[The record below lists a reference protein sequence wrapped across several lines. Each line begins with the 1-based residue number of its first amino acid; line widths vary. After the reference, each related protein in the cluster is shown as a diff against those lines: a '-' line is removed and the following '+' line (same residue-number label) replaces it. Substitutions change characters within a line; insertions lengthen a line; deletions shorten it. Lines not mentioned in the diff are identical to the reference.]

1 MTNESEHITK
11 LERGFEYPYDAPDGW
26 WQDSDH
32 ESPPAPEDWAHIAAR
47 GILYD
52 LTDRRGIKQEL
63 QQVDEDVR
71 KEITET
77 MAMLIRHAERLYR

>member
-1 MTNESEHITK
+1 MQDHKEFERT
-11 LERGFEYPYDAPDGW
+11 LERGLEYPYDAPDNWKLNGDEPD
-26 WQDSDH
+26 Q
-32 ESPPAPEDWAHIAAR
+32 PEDWAHIAAR

-52 LTDRRGIKQEL
+52 LSDRRGIKQEL
-63 QQVDEDVR
+63 GMVDEDVR